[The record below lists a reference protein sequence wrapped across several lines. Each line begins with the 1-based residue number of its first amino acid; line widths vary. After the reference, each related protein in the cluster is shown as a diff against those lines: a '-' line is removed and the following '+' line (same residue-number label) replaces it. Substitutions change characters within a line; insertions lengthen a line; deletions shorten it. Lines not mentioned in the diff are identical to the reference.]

1 MSLHQLAREGEA
13 AFRIATDILRAY
25 GIGRGDVLI
34 LGKHA
39 LSAGQRVLASLNG
52 RLLIGRVWNEEGA
65 PHVVLASEPYAVIQ
79 IAERDEFQI
88 LGEVTGVVRRAVAET
103 SDEEQCVGSDA

>member
-13 AFRIATDILRAY
+13 VFRIATDVLRAY

-52 RLLIGRVWNEEGA
+52 RLLIGRVWSEPGA
-65 PHVVLASEPYAVIQ
+65 QSVVLANHPHAVIQ

-88 LGEVTGVVRRAVAET
+88 LGEVTGVVRRCGPDASEQ
-103 SDEEQCVGSDA
+103 EQCVGSDA